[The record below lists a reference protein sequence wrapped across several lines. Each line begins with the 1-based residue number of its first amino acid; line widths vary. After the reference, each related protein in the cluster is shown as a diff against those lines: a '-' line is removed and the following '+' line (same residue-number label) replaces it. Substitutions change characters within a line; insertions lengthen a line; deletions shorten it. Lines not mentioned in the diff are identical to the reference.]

1 MASAP
6 TENPVSDFK
15 FDALTSLRGIAA
27 LCTVLAHLIVI
38 WGEVFPAL
46 REQSLFR
53 DFALHTYLFVDF
65 FFVLS
70 GFVMSHAYGRHF
82 AHAVGVGS
90 YLRFLR
96 ARFARVYPLHLLL
109 LLVYVGLAAIGLK
122 QTQENPD
129 WSIAAHLVL
138 LHAMGFFSHTTWNQ
152 PSWSISVEWWTYI
165 VFPFAVPLAR
175 RYVSKTV
182 AACAL
187 PVILGLFAFLAMH
200 FGSANLTVGF
210 AFFRCLIGF
219 SAGACL
225 YAVVRYWRTTSF
237 ARPAANG
244 ALVAIFLVLLF
255 VPSPYADML
264 AFVCFCA
271 LVYAA
276 SMGHGGGHW
285 LHHPVLIW
293 IGDISYSIY
302 LWHSLLLQAFAK
314 ALGAAGRALPFAHEH
329 QVLFFLAGLVVFEI
343 ALLVLAHMSYRLIEL
358 PLRTFLGPKKTGT
371 QRVESSGAAQEKEW
385 VPHQV

>member
-6 TENPVSDFK
+6 TQHIDGK

-38 WGEVFPAL
+38 WGDVFPWLQDA
-46 REQSLFR
+46 SLFR

-70 GFVMSHAYGRHF
+70 GFVMCHAYGHHF
-82 AHAVGVGS
+82 AETVNAGS

-96 ARFARVYPLHLLL
+96 ARFARVWPLHALLL
-109 LLVYVGLAAIGLK
+109 LLYVGLAAVGIR
-122 QTQENPD
+122 QAQDNPA
-129 WSIAAHLVL
+129 WSIGAHLLL
-138 LHAMGFFSHTTWNQ
+138 LHAMGFFQHTTWNQ

-165 VFPFAVPLAR
+165 VFPFAVPLVR
-175 RYVSKTV
+175 RWFSQT
-182 AACAL
+182 AALVAL
-187 PVILGLFAFLAMH
+187 PAVLGLFAWLALH

-219 SAGACL
+219 AAGACL
-225 YAVVRYWRTTSF
+225 YAIVRHRRT
-237 ARPAANG
+237 AAHADAAANG
-244 ALVAIFLVLLF
+244 ALAAVFLILLF

-264 AFVCFCA
+264 AFLCFCA

-276 SMGHGGGHW
+276 SVGTGGGHW

-302 LWHSLLLQAFAK
+302 LWHSLLLHVFGK

-329 QVLFFLAGLVVFEI
+329 TLLFFLAGLVLFEAAI
-343 ALLVLAHMSYRLIEL
+343 LLLAHLSYRFIEV
-358 PLRTFLGPKKTGT
+358 PLRTFLGPKKPGT
-371 QRVESSGAAQEKEW
+371 PRTL
-385 VPHQV
+385 QVLHFR

>member
-1 MASAP
+1 MKESETMVP
-6 TENPVSDFK
+6 TKHENPVSDFK

-46 REQSLFR
+46 QQGSLFR

-82 AHAVGVGS
+82 ADAVRAGS
-90 YLRFLR
+90 YMRFLR

-109 LLVYVGLAAIGLK
+109 LLVYVGLAAIGIK
-122 QTQENPD
+122 QAQENPD
-129 WSIAAHLVL
+129 WSITAHLLL
-138 LHAMGFFSHTTWNQ
+138 LHAMGFFNHTTWNQ

-165 VFPFAVPLAR
+165 VFPFAIPLAR
-175 RYVSKTV
+175 RYFSNT
-182 AACAL
+182 AAVLAL

-219 SAGACL
+219 CAGACL
-225 YAVVRYWRTTSF
+225 YAIVQHRRMASF
-237 ARPAANG
+237 ADAAANG
-244 ALVAIFLVLLF
+244 ALAAVFLVLLF

-264 AFVCFCA
+264 AFVGFCA

-276 SMGHGGGHW
+276 SMGTGGGHW
-285 LHHPVLIW
+285 LHHPVLVW

-302 LWHSLLLQAFAK
+302 LWHSLLLHVFAK
-314 ALGAAGRALPFAHEH
+314 ALGAAARALPFFHNHPILFFVAAL
-329 QVLFFLAGLVVFEI
+329 VLFEAAI
-343 ALLVLAHMSYRLIEL
+343 LLLAHMSYRFFEL
-358 PLRTFLGPKKTGT
+358 PLRNFLGPKKHGEARTL
-371 QRVESSGAAQEKEW
+371 
-385 VPHQV
+385 QVLHFR

>member
-1 MASAP
+1 MASAH
-6 TENPVSDFK
+6 TENPVSDYK

-38 WGEVFPAL
+38 WGDVFPAL
-46 REQSLFR
+46 KEKSLFR

-70 GFVMSHAYGRHF
+70 GFVMCHAYGRQF
-82 AHAVGVGS
+82 AHAVGFGS

-96 ARFARVYPLHLLL
+96 ARFARVYPLHFLL
-109 LLVYVGLAAIGLK
+109 LLVYVGLAAIGIR
-122 QTQENPD
+122 QAQDNPD
-129 WSIAAHLVL
+129 WSITAHLLL

-175 RYVSKTV
+175 RTMSKTA

-187 PVILGLFAFLAMH
+187 PVILGLFAFLVMH

-225 YAVVRYWRTTSF
+225 YAIVRYWR
-237 ARPAANG
+237 AASSTHAATNG
-244 ALVAIFLVLLF
+244 ALIAVIPVLAF

-264 AFVCFCA
+264 AFACFCA
-271 LVYAA
+271 LVVAA
-276 SMGHGGGHW
+276 SLGRGGGHW
-285 LHHPVLIW
+285 LHRPLLIW

-302 LWHSLLLQAFAK
+302 LWHSLLLHVVAK
-314 ALGAAGRALPFAHEH
+314 ALGAAGRALPLVHEH
-329 QVLFFLAGLVVFEI
+329 PVLFFVAGLVVFEI

-358 PLRTFLGPKKTGT
+358 PLRTFLGPKRTDAKPA
-371 QRVESSGAAQEKEW
+371 SLPAAA
-385 VPHQV
+385 V